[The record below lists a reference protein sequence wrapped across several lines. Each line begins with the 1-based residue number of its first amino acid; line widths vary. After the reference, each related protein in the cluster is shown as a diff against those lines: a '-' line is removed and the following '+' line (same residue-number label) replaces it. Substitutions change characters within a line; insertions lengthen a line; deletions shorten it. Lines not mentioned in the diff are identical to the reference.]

1 MSTMTTDDELRALL
15 EQAAKQ
21 IKQESTAA
29 SKRALT
35 PTVDWDGATI
45 GNPTDMGVAA
55 PIAQFAA
62 RIVETI
68 EVRDDLNDPED
79 EKVELLH
86 KLEVVTQSLED
97 NPNRTVHVIRGTVS
111 DEDLGRPER
120 WLKRF
125 GAEVKSAGDNREG
138 RFTDE
143 SIGRAVSAH
152 ARASRRRI
160 QRALLRTGWV
170 EIDGRWH
177 YVSHHNAITALGNTD
192 AATSRLNANRQVR
205 FVAPEGDTAR
215 ERAIAGFKYMTAA
228 LETPDQFNK
237 GGSQNRTPG
246 VATLGAVC
254 WTLAGFLS
262 EHGVLVYTDISAGKS
277 TWLRPIVRSMM
288 AGYAMLPSGS
298 TGTLIGDAYRGL
310 HQAPLIIDDVS
321 REQSNKKEELSVE
334 QGIDR
339 LARVAYD
346 GPEAAARGRME
357 RSGIGGAYEQG
368 VVDKAH
374 PTFVMAGERI
384 PQSGSLSG
392 ISRLFGA
399 PFRGVN
405 KGMAEDSGSI
415 LLLSDFW
422 GYFIQEV
429 AKRRDADLD
438 GFVADWQLVVET
450 RSAENAAKYGSRF
463 GSENEVKRRS
473 RLLAVIQAG
482 YELAADILGIR
493 DEAWLPSDLAL
504 LEEAAVEYTSD
515 TKVRRDDGT
524 ENVLELLRSK
534 VATDNRFATTGR
546 QMHDVQ
552 NANILARF
560 NTIKVD
566 DGTLDVIHIVPSVAI
581 QALGWESGAAS
592 GDRLEK
598 ALKALLVPGVPLKQR
613 VASGAG
619 SIRVHTIPL
628 DAWGSP
634 EDFADEYDESLGTF

>member
-1 MSTMTTDDELRALL
+1 MTTMEDELRTLL
-15 EQAAKQ
+15 EKTAKEM
-21 IKQESTAA
+21 KKESDAVA
-29 SKRALT
+29 KRALT
-35 PTVDWDGATI
+35 PVVDWEKAII
-45 GNPTDMGVAA
+45 GTSSELGVT
-55 PIAQFAA
+55 PVAQFAA

-86 KLEVVTQSLED
+86 QLEVVTQSVED
-97 NPNRTVHVIRGTVS
+97 NPQRTVHVIRGTVN
-111 DEDLGRPER
+111 DDDLGKPER

-143 SIGRAVSAH
+143 AIGRAISAH
-152 ARASRRRI
+152 ARKSRRRV

-170 EIDGRWH
+170 EIDGHWH
-177 YVSHHNAITALGNTD
+177 YVSHHNAITATGNTD
-192 AATSRLNANRQVR
+192 AATSRLNANRQLR
-205 FVAPEGDTAR
+205 FVAPEGDDAR
-215 ERAIAGFKYMTAA
+215 QRAIAGFKYVTAA

-237 GGSQNRTPG
+237 GGHKNRTPG
-246 VATLGAVC
+246 VATVGAIC
-254 WTLAGFLS
+254 WTLAGFLT
-262 EHGVLVYTDISAGKS
+262 EHGVLVYTDMSAGKS
-277 TWLRPIVRSMM
+277 TWLRPLVRSMM
-288 AGYAMLPSGS
+288 SGYAMLPSGS
-298 TGTLIGDAYRGL
+298 TGTLIGDAYRSL

-357 RSGIGGAYEQG
+357 RSGIGGTYEQG

-405 KGMAEDSGSI
+405 KAMAEDRESI
-415 LLLSDFW
+415 GHLADFW

-429 AKRRDADLD
+429 ARRRDEDLD
-438 GFVADWQLVVET
+438 GFVADWQLAVET
-450 RSAENAAKYGSRF
+450 RAADNAAKYGSRF

-473 RLLAVIQAG
+473 RLLAVIQTG
-482 YELAADILGIR
+482 YELAVDILGISG
-493 DEAWLPSDLAL
+493 EQWLAGDLAL

-534 VATDNRFATTGR
+534 VATDSRYTTTGP
-546 QMHDVQ
+546 QLSEVQ
-552 NANILARF
+552 NASVLARF
-560 NTIKVD
+560 NTIKAE
-566 DGTLDVIHIVPSVAI
+566 DGMLDVVHIVPSVAI
-581 QALGWESGAAS
+581 QALGWEPGAAANE
-592 GDRLEK
+592 RLEK
-598 ALKALLVPGVPLKQR
+598 ALKSCFVSGAAAKQR
-613 VASGAG
+613 VSSGTAS
-619 SIRVHTIPL
+619 IKVHTIPL
-628 DAWGSP
+628 ALWGS
-634 EDFADEYDESLGTF
+634 EADFEEEPANTAEVF